1 MADSRAKTSW
11 EKENVLK
18 VLVKVNKNQNPQLY
32 DLLQKADSKSGLAR
46 ELMNKAVNGK

>member
-1 MADSRAKTSW
+1 MTDSQAKSSW

-18 VLVKVNKNQNPQLY
+18 VLVKVNRNQNPQLF

-46 ELMNKAVNGK
+46 ELMNRAVSQK